1 MMDREDVVAEVALK
15 ELEKEMHLRRVVTE
29 PAYAY
34 YFGGGIISVVCGIF
48 CVCWTIWFLIKDH
61 ASAWVFVAF
70 VYAMIGFLES
80 TRQRERFNALVE
92 LMEIEKDK
100 TESKNVLRSW
110 LTNST
115 NPPADVEQKEKRQ

>member
-1 MMDREDVVAEVALK
+1 MDREDVVAEVALK
-15 ELEKEMHLRRVVTE
+15 ELEKKMHLRRVVTE

-48 CVCWTIWFLIKDH
+48 CVCCTTWFLIKDY
-61 ASAWVFVAF
+61 ASAWELVVFA
-70 VYAMIGFLES
+70 YAMIGFVES

-100 TESKNVLRSW
+100 PESKKVMRSW

-115 NPPADVEQKEKRQ
+115 NPPADVEQKEKR